1 MGITKIIRK
10 ITGTTITGTIT
21 GTITDKIT
29 DKITVTIT
37 GTIGS
42 IKMFNKHLVSN
53 KIKIT
58 MAGQH
63 SKSSRGNR

>member
-1 MGITKIIRK
+1 MGITKIIHT
-10 ITGTTITGTIT
+10 ITVTITGTIT
-21 GTITDKIT
+21 GTITDTITGTIT
-29 DKITVTIT
+29 DKIT
-37 GTIGS
+37 GPIGS
-42 IKMFNKHLVSN
+42 IKMSNKHLVSN